1 MNNDLTFALELC
13 SLKVRLK
20 ALRDDQILLY
30 GPWNT
35 EHIGREVLSQ
45 QSRGNGFSLSILPPS
60 LIWSELPLFTFLW
73 TNAAVTLYFSVHFK
87 ILDA

>member
-30 GPWNT
+30 GP
-35 EHIGREVLSQ
+35 
-45 QSRGNGFSLSILPPS
+45 
-60 LIWSELPLFTFLW
+60 
-73 TNAAVTLYFSVHFK
+73 
-87 ILDA
+87 